1 MLTVLMMVGCTG
13 DADPVRVSLDI
24 DASDLVLTIGETSTR
39 MGSSKAA
46 DSHFTYRTD
55 NPSVATVDEDGE
67 VTARSIG
74 EATITVHM
82 DENRTDWYAATDR
95 TYRVVVKAPSAEKL
109 RQYDRDTP
117 LTLVALEDG
126 KITITFNNGITLS
139 DDIVYTINDGDEKII
154 SKDTK
159 GAYDIVVKK
168 NDFVQLFSYNDALS
182 SGIAAGARGSTRAV
196 ADGAKYINIKPAM
209 KTEIYGNVMSMLEG
223 DFFDDDCVID
233 ADYAFYGLFAGAEKL
248 VNNPGLQ
255 RAPDLVADELMDY
268 CYKEMFAGCSKLS
281 YVKCLADDI
290 SADDCTKDWLA
301 NAGSEVT
308 EAKTCRF

>member
-1 MLTVLMMVGCTG
+1 MKKGNFLLAGILAMLTVLMMAGCMG
-13 DADPVRVSLDI
+13 DADPVMN
-24 DASDLVLTIGETSTR
+24 IGETSTR
-39 MGSSKAA
+39 VGSSKAA

-95 TYRVVVKAPSAEKL
+95 TYRVVVKAPSAEIL

-126 KITITFNNGITLS
+126 KITITFNNGVTLD
-139 DDIVYTINDGDEKII
+139 DDIIYTINDGDEKII

-168 NDFVQLFSYNDALS
+168 NDFLRHRREEERLRAAFQL
-182 SGIAAGARGSTRAV
+182 
-196 ADGAKYINIKPAM
+196 
-209 KTEIYGNVMSMLEG
+209 
-223 DFFDDDCVID
+223 
-233 ADYAFYGLFAGAEKL
+233 
-248 VNNPGLQ
+248 
-255 RAPDLVADELMDY
+255 
-268 CYKEMFAGCSKLS
+268 
-281 YVKCLADDI
+281 
-290 SADDCTKDWLA
+290 
-301 NAGSEVT
+301 
-308 EAKTCRF
+308 

>member
-1 MLTVLMMVGCTG
+1 MKKGNFLLAGILAMLTVLMMVGCMG

-39 MGSSKAA
+39 VGSSKAA

-95 TYRVVVKAPSAEKL
+95 SYRVVVKSPSAEIL
-109 RQYDRDTP
+109 RRYDRDTP
-117 LTLVALEDG
+117 LTFVALEDG
-126 KITITFNNGITLS
+126 KITISFNNGITLS
-139 DDIVYTINDGDEKII
+139 EDIIYTINAGYDKII
-154 SKDTK
+154 PKNTQGS
-159 GAYDIVVKK
+159 YDIVVKK
-168 NDFVQLFSYNDALS
+168 NDFVQLFSENDALS
-182 SGIAAGARGSTRAV
+182 SGITAGARGTTRAV

-223 DFFDDDCVID
+223 EFFDDDCEID
-233 ADYAFYGLFAGAEKL
+233 ADFALYGLFAGAEKL
-248 VNNPGLQ
+248 VNNPFRHIELPAYELRDGCYQAMFYGCKGLQ
-255 RAPDLVADELMDY
+255 RAPDLPA
-268 CYKEMFAGCSKLS
+268 
-281 YVKCLADDI
+281 
-290 SADDCTKDWLA
+290 
-301 NAGSEVT
+301 
-308 EAKTCRF
+308 